1 MTQVPRLSLLDR
13 ATHAEYVAFFVV
25 LSEMLPYCALHPV
38 KLPPLLCVVCPA
50 WPSSL
55 GVDQLEKGGQR
66 QEYSEPNPSPGAG
79 WSCLQVVWEASEAP
93 CAERGQSIL
102 PWGKAFPGRA
112 EGAKPWSTSGMN
124 FSSPGVPPCG
134 RRLGLVRGCAGEGS
148 GCAGIFQRMMSVGVR
163 LSPARLPTIPVATG
177 LPGWARQSSKLCIS
191 PSSPLTSQG
200 VLLQDAQHRVSA
212 PRPCEH
218 PSITVSAQ
226 GVSDGEPV
234 RGWVTL
240 NSQLCGCDTESWPLC
255 PHLRAGAQPGLPSHP
270 ARRQDTLCSCLLM
283 FVAAAAAAGLEEEA
297 STGSR

>member
-1 MTQVPRLSLLDR
+1 M
-13 ATHAEYVAFFVV
+13 E
-25 LSEMLPYCALHPV
+25 LP
-38 KLPPLLCVVCPA
+38 
-50 WPSSL
+50 SGGL
-55 GVDQLEKGGQR
+55 GGVR
-66 QEYSEPNPSPGAG
+66 
-79 WSCLQVVWEASEAP
+79 AP

-112 EGAKPWSTSGMN
+112 EGAKPWSTSGMS

-240 NSQLCGCDTESWPLC
+240 NSQLCVCDTESPSPSWGTARAPLSPSEEAGHALQLPADVC
-255 PHLRAGAQPGLPSHP
+255 GCCSSSRAGRRGLH
-270 ARRQDTLCSCLLM
+270 RLQMRL
-283 FVAAAAAAGLEEEA
+283 
-297 STGSR
+297 

>member
-1 MTQVPRLSLLDR
+1 MEHLWDEFLQPR
-13 ATHAEYVAFFVV
+13 
-25 LSEMLPYCALHPV
+25 
-38 KLPPLLCVVCPA
+38 
-50 WPSSL
+50 
-55 GVDQLEKGGQR
+55 
-66 QEYSEPNPSPGAG
+66 
-79 WSCLQVVWEASEAP
+79 
-93 CAERGQSIL
+93 
-102 PWGKAFPGRA
+102 
-112 EGAKPWSTSGMN
+112 
-124 FSSPGVPPCG
+124 SSPLWQEARAGA
-134 RRLGLVRGCAGEGS
+134 GCAGEGS

-240 NSQLCGCDTESWPLC
+240 NSQLCVCDTRVLAPLSPSPSWGTARAPLS
-255 PHLRAGAQPGLPSHP
+255 PS
-270 ARRQDTLCSCLLM
+270 
-283 FVAAAAAAGLEEEA
+283 EEA
-297 STGSR
+297 GHALQLPADVCGCCSSSQAGRGGLHRLQMRL